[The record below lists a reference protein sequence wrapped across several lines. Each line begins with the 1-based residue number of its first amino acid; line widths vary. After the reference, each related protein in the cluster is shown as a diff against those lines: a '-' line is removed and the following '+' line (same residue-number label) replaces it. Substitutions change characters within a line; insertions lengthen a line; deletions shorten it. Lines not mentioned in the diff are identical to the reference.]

1 MLAPEEILQL
11 HQEIVSIPSLSGS
24 EARLAD
30 WLEAWLDAR
39 GIPAER
45 HGQSLLVTCGAGPI
59 VLLDTHLDTVPP
71 APGWTRDPFRP
82 AAEDG
87 RVYGLGSNDAKASV
101 AAMLAAF
108 LAARE
113 RALPFTLA
121 LALVEAEE
129 TKGTGTQAI
138 LAALGKR
145 AEPLVAAVVG
155 EPTHLDVAVAQKG
168 LLVLELVARGEACH
182 AAHAAELGAHNAA
195 VELAHDLVALSTLE
209 LAPPHAR
216 LGAPTLQPT
225 VVRAGTARNV
235 VPAEASAVLDVRTV
249 PGAHH
254 ELIDRVQRAVR
265 GEVRVLSERLE
276 PRETDPTEAVVR
288 AALQARPGAQ
298 VYGSATMSD
307 LVFLRGVP
315 AIKCGPGR
323 SERSHTPDEF
333 VLEEEILQGASFY
346 SDFVAELAATGVPD
360 VATMG

>member
-11 HQEIVSIPSLSGS
+11 HQEIISIPSLSGS

-30 WLEAWLDAR
+30 WLQAWLGQR
-39 GIPAER
+39 GVAAER
-45 HGQSLLVTCGAGPI
+45 HGQSLLATCGAGPI

-82 AAEDG
+82 SAEDG

-113 RALPFTLA
+113 RDLPFTLA

-129 TKGTGTQAI
+129 TKGTGTQSI

-145 AEPLVAAVVG
+145 AEPLAAALIG

-182 AAHAAELGAHNAA
+182 AAHAAELGARNAA
-195 VELAHDLVALSTLE
+195 LELARDLVSLSTLE
-209 LAPPHAR
+209 LGAAHPR

-235 VPAEASAVLDVRTV
+235 IPAEASAVLDVRTV
-249 PGAHH
+249 PGAHR
-254 ELIDRVQRAVR
+254 ELVERVQRAVR
-265 GEVRVLSERLE
+265 GELRVLSERLE
-276 PRETDPTEAVVR
+276 PRETSPDEAVVR
-288 AALQARPGAQ
+288 AALQARPAAQ
-298 VYGSATMSD
+298 LYGSATMSD
-307 LVFLRGVP
+307 LVFLHGLP
-315 AIKCGPGR
+315 AVKCGPGR

-333 VLEEEILQGASFY
+333 VLEEEVLEGAAFY
-346 SDFVAELAATGVPD
+346 ADFVAAFAASGVPH
-360 VATMG
+360 VATLG